1 MELIHRKIHKLGE
14 DQHNLTK
21 TGLYK
26 IEVQK
31 YNVLGQKVGKA
42 IVDYQTFSYSKE
54 YDTFAEPSQG
64 VELLSKIAELGN
76 GVMLNKATQVFEDAN
91 MYVHKVVN
99 PKPTFVIISLVM
111 FLLDIAVRKFKFKWP
126 HEIVRDRKIKK
137 QLKQK

>member
-1 MELIHRKIHKLGE
+1 M
-14 DQHNLTK
+14 
-21 TGLYK
+21 
-26 IEVQK
+26 
-31 YNVLGQKVGKA
+31 GQKVGKA

-76 GVMLNKATQVFEDAN
+76 GVMLNKADQVFEDAN